1 MVLREVEREAQRS
14 QVREQRNHCSKHFQP
29 DREHVAQLPL
39 QAPLAQ
45 LLPAVE
51 HAQRAY
57 TASSNRPSAELGGK
71 KPSHQIARGH
81 QVAHR
86 HAWAAELAVRTLQLF
101 FCSV

>member
-39 QAPLAQ
+39 QAPLRS
-45 LLPAVE
+45 LSPPWNT
-51 HAQRAY
+51 RSSY
-57 TASSNRPSAELGGK
+57 TMPSSNRPSADLSGK
-71 KPSHQIARGH
+71 KPSHQIAHGH

-86 HAWAAELAVRTLQLF
+86 HAWAAELATRSLHLF